1 MKQSKPLSASILIA
15 LALFLSVAASGS
27 GDKSQHQATHHQSA
41 AKDQSAYRPQ
51 PPTIIIE
58 PAPVRIIQP
67 APAAEKQTIMQKWYQ
82 RPSIT
87 DWGVLV
93 VTAVYALI
101 ALGLL
106 KATLRQA
113 RFAQDTLAEIRKTAI
128 ASEVAANATRDSV
141 QVSKSAVRPYIW
153 VRKVEGHV
161 NTGVKVHQIA
171 GAKIHHLSGRESRD
185 LGSGRGSARGIFS
198 LLFSRPIQRRL
209 GEKLPCSERRS
220 NRG

>member
-15 LALFLSVAASGS
+15 LALFLSAAASGS

-67 APAAEKQTIMQKWYQ
+67 APAAEKQTIRQKWYQ

-101 ALGLL
+101 SLGLL

-113 RFAQDTLAEIRKTAI
+113 RGGHR
-128 ASEVAANATRDSV
+128 RD
-141 QVSKSAVRPYIW
+141 VRS
-153 VRKVEGHV
+153 G
-161 NTGVKVHQIA
+161 A
-171 GAKIHHLSGRESRD
+171 GAIGRDRGGVRAVDSDLRLHHQLTGHLELLRANLGGPRSGV
-185 LGSGRGSARGIFS
+185 G
-198 LLFSRPIQRRL
+198 
-209 GEKLPCSERRS
+209 
-220 NRG
+220 